1 MNKFK
6 HKNILLINY
15 LRKFLLIF
23 FLLILFITTNA
34 YSYSQTIS
42 NSLNNNILRLHI
54 VANSNS
60 PSDQIFKLKIRDKII
75 EYLNKNIDYKNS
87 SKEVI
92 TNYLL
97 SHMYDLYDICNSVAK
112 KESKNNIYD
121 TTFNINLTTSYFPTK
136 QYSNILMPEGYYDC
150 LKIEIG
156 NSSGN
161 NWWCSLYPPLC
172 FTEMSA
178 EINNNENLDNIS
190 SLKNSSLSTEEKDL
204 LINSN
209 TKKDIKFKFKLIEL
223 FNKTY

>member
-6 HKNILLINY
+6 HKNILLINC

-42 NSLNNNILRLHI
+42 NSLNNNILRIHI

-75 EYLNKNIDYKNS
+75 EYLNKNIDYKS
-87 SKEVI
+87 ASKEDI
-92 TNYLL
+92 SNFIL
-97 SHMYDLYDICNSVAK
+97 SHKSDIYEICNLVT
-112 KESKNNIYD
+112 KNEYKNKD
-121 TTFNINLTTSYFPTK
+121 SHTTFNINLTSSYFPTK
-136 QYSNILMPEGYYDC
+136 QYGNILMPEGYYDC

>member
-1 MNKFK
+1 MNNYKYKNLLFINCLKKFT
-6 HKNILLINY
+6 
-15 LRKFLLIF
+15 LIF

-42 NSLNNNILRLHI
+42 NSLSDNILRLHI

-178 EINNNENLDNIS
+178 EINNKEDLNNIS

-204 LINSN
+204 LINSK
-209 TKKDIKFKFKLIEL
+209 TQKDVKFKFKLIEL

>member
-121 TTFNINLTTSYFPTK
+121 TTFNINLT
-136 QYSNILMPEGYYDC
+136 I
-150 LKIEIG
+150 
-156 NSSGN
+156 
-161 NWWCSLYPPLC
+161 
-172 FTEMSA
+172 
-178 EINNNENLDNIS
+178 
-190 SLKNSSLSTEEKDL
+190 
-204 LINSN
+204 
-209 TKKDIKFKFKLIEL
+209 
-223 FNKTY
+223 

>member
-1 MNKFK
+1 MNNYKYKNLLFINCLKKFT
-6 HKNILLINY
+6 
-15 LRKFLLIF
+15 LIF

-42 NSLNNNILRLHI
+42 NSLSDNILRLHI

-97 SHMYDLYDICNSVAK
+97 SHMYDLYEICNSVAQSELK
-112 KESKNNIYD
+112 TNHPN

-178 EINNNENLDNIS
+178 EINNNENSNNIS
-190 SLKNSSLSTEEKDL
+190 SLKNSTLSTEEKDL
-204 LINSN
+204 LINSK
-209 TKKDIKFKFKLIEL
+209 TQKDVKFKFKLIEL